1 MKLVKDNENE
11 SNSQLLPHGA
21 CAASRCVKLVKD
33 NENESN
39 SQQAMHTG
47 RLHHR
52 CVKLVKDNENES
64 NSQHCLSRSS
74 IRTSMRLFNVILCHY
89 VHFSTKIM
97 TV

>member
-11 SNSQLLPHGA
+11 SNSQPSWFVPPTGA
-21 CAASRCVKLVKD
+21 SCVKLVKD
-33 NENESN
+33 NESESN

>member
-1 MKLVKDNENE
+1 MKLVKDNENESNSQHSSVSVVGYLSCVKLVKDNENE

-39 SQQAMHTG
+39 SQ
-47 RLHHR
+47 
-52 CVKLVKDNENES
+52 
-64 NSQHCLSRSS
+64 HCLSSSS

-97 TV
+97 TE